1 MRYYFAVV
9 AWLCG
14 GLALAQGLNGIFVLH
29 SPSGILITRVQVT
42 GESLRAVIEVPDGST
57 IQLKG
62 IARNMRARGVA
73 VSPHGNAEFAASV
86 DGDLLNLVISQKAGP
101 KQAALELP
109 LQFRRAEVGQATST
123 SR

>member
-1 MRYYFAVV
+1 MRYYFMAI
-9 AWLCG
+9 AWLCWG
-14 GLALAQGLNGIFVLH
+14 VAQAQGLNGIFVLQ
-29 SPSGILITRVQVT
+29 SPTGILITRMQVT
-42 GESLRAVIEVPDGST
+42 GEMLRAEIEIPDGST

-62 IARNMRARGVA
+62 IARNTRARGVA

-101 KQAALELP
+101 KQVALDLS
-109 LQFRRAEVGQATST
+109 LQFHRAEVGQAAST